1 MRCLACHH
9 TNDDHAKFCDQ
20 CGQPLETR
28 CPACDSPNRPGARFC
43 SACGQSLAPHLDPS
57 RSPAGQSTSP
67 GHPLSLDDKLDHLQR
82 YLPAHLADKILANR
96 GRLAG
101 ERKLVTV
108 LFADLVGYTAL
119 SAQVGEEG
127 LFTLMDELYEL
138 LIHEIHRYEG
148 TVNELTGDGLVAF
161 FGAPLAVE
169 QAPQRAVRA
178 ALALH
183 EAVARVSVRVERERG
198 VRVQLRVGINTGPVI
213 VGTVGNNLRMDY
225 KAVGHTVILAARM
238 EQTAAPGTIQL
249 TEHTYKLVAGYFN
262 CDDLG
267 LVSVKGVAEKVRAY
281 RVTGERSGQARID
294 VARERG
300 FTRLVGRERELAL
313 LRQCFELAQGG
324 RGQAVSIIGDA
335 GLGKSRLLYECRQAL
350 ASHDCAWLDGR
361 CHPYG
366 AALAYGPIVELL
378 KQQFQI
384 DTSDRDEDI
393 RDKIQQGL
401 ASLSTALAAA
411 VPYVGHLLGVD
422 TAGSLPAGLTPEA
435 IKHRT
440 FEALRG
446 FVSESASRRPLVL
459 VIEDLHW
466 VDPTTAEFLTFLLEH
481 VAGARVLLLCTYR
494 PEFVCTWSRKS
505 YHRVITLTPLAPP
518 DGSQMLSALLG
529 TPHIQDDLVRLVLD
543 KAEGVP
549 FFIEELVTSLRETGA
564 IALQDGQWRL
574 TARAPAVPVPDTV
587 EEVLMAR
594 IDRLPEG
601 AKSVLQIG
609 AVMGREWS
617 EALLREVA
625 GLAEQDLTAHLAAL
639 TDAELLYARGLPPQT
654 TYVFKHAFT
663 QDAAYRGLLTTR
675 RQELHHRVAVTLEA
689 LFPDRLEEHYGPLAH
704 HYLEAA
710 QGDEV
715 AKAIAYA
722 QRAGDRNM
730 ALPAYA
736 EAVRFYHMALEAL
749 ERQEPVDEAQRCP
762 LLLVLGE
769 AQRKAGEHLQAQ
781 ATLQRAA
788 DSARALGAT
797 ELLAQAALA
806 LEHVS
811 AECWAPCGADRASAR
826 RSTAETRGC
835 RTVS

>member
-1 MRCLACHH
+1 M
-9 TNDDHAKFCDQ
+9 
-20 CGQPLETR
+20 
-28 CPACDSPNRPGARFC
+28 
-43 SACGQSLAPHLDPS
+43 
-57 RSPAGQSTSP
+57 
-67 GHPLSLDDKLDHLQR
+67 
-82 YLPAHLADKILANR
+82 
-96 GRLAG
+96 
-101 ERKLVTV
+101 TV
-108 LFADLVGYTAL
+108 LFADLAGYTAL
-119 SAQVGEEG
+119 STQIGEEG
-127 LFTLMDELYEL
+127 LFALMDELYEL
-138 LIHEIHRYEG
+138 LIHEVHRYEG

-169 QAPQRAVRA
+169 QAPQRAVHA
-178 ALALH
+178 ALALQ
-183 EAVARVSVRVERERG
+183 EAVARVSARIERERG
-198 VRVQLRVGINTGPVI
+198 VRLHLRVGINTGPVI

-225 KAVGHTVILAARM
+225 KAVGHTVNLAARM

-249 TEHTYKLVAGYFN
+249 TEHTYKLVTGYFD

-300 FTRLVGRERELAL
+300 FTHLVGRENELAL
-313 LRQCFELAQGG
+313 LRQCFELARGG

-350 ASHDCAWLDGR
+350 ANRDCAWLDGR

-384 DTSDRDEDI
+384 DTSDREEDI
-393 RDKIQQGL
+393 RDKIQRGL
-401 ASLSTALAAA
+401 ASLSAALTTAA
-411 VPYVGHLLGVD
+411 PYVGHLLGVD
-422 TAGSLPAGLTPEA
+422 TAGGLPAGLTPEA
-435 IKHRT
+435 VKHRT
-440 FEALRG
+440 FAVLRG
-446 FVSESASRRPLVL
+446 LVSENASRRPLVL

-481 VAGARVLLLCTYR
+481 VAGARVLLVYTYR

-505 YHRVITLTPLAPP
+505 YHRVITLTPLAPA
-518 DGSQMLSALLG
+518 DGSQMLTALFG

-574 TARAPAVPVPDTV
+574 TARARAVPVPDTV

-617 EALLREVA
+617 EALLREVV
-625 GLAEQDLTAHLAAL
+625 GLAEQNLTAHLAAL
-639 TDAELLYARGLPPQT
+639 TDAELLYARGVPPQT

-663 QDAAYRGLLTTR
+663 QDAAYRGLLTAR

-715 AKAIAYA
+715 AKAITYA
-722 QRAGDRNM
+722 RRAGDRNM

-736 EAVRFYHMALEAL
+736 EAVRFYHIALEAL
-749 ERQEPVDEAQRCP
+749 ERQAPVDEAQRCP

-797 ELLAQAALA
+797 EFLAQAALA
-806 LEHVS
+806 LEHLAQEVGLP
-811 AECWAPCGADRASAR
+811 AEPVVHLLEEVQQKLGTADSLLAAKILGSLARALRFTGAQQQAVAYAQQAVAMAR
-826 RSTAETRGC
+826 RCDDPVVLATNLTTWYLPSRDQSTRSS
-835 RTVS
+835 VSPTQLK